1 MNIAVSVAR
10 PLEETPGLSSTQEQ
24 ERMVHT
30 RREYNRITVTSSV
43 ICVVCIVGFV
53 LAPLLFDA
61 INISQLDYDSA
72 SVKIIKDK
80 PSIIE
85 TYHQLRTND
94 VNRSRVGE
102 NPDSNSVCDPRNF
115 LVLIKSGSISQYQNR
130 RTIWRKSSCPTTY
143 TRYGLKYHFMLGMPS
158 HAIIDPN
165 SHNQAKRATDEERKD
180 MSYLQAESNKHKDMI
195 FLSLRDVYEDFAF
208 KTLRILEWAAER
220 GMSNTTS
227 VVVLQDDEYCL
238 QPEILER
245 ICVQHSSRSTSAASR
260 RSILYTGVYFWDKA
274 YSDIQK
280 GLDGKYALF
289 FQIKSFVFQK
299 ESSIHV

>member
-102 NPDSNSVCDPRNF
+102 NPDSNSVCDPRNC
-115 LVLIKSGSISQYQNR
+115 LVFIKSGSRSHDLEE
-130 RTIWRKSSCPTTY
+130 KHCP
-143 TRYGLKYHFMLGMPS
+143 
-158 HAIIDPN
+158 I
-165 SHNQAKRATDEERKD
+165 
-180 MSYLQAESNKHKDMI
+180 
-195 FLSLRDVYEDFAF
+195 SLR
-208 KTLRILEWAAER
+208 
-220 GMSNTTS
+220 
-227 VVVLQDDEYCL
+227 
-238 QPEILER
+238 
-245 ICVQHSSRSTSAASR
+245 SRSQRARVWSVCAVTSFTVTPHHDE
-260 RSILYTGVYFWDKA
+260 IT
-274 YSDIQK
+274 
-280 GLDGKYALF
+280 
-289 FQIKSFVFQK
+289 
-299 ESSIHV
+299 